1 MRAMEPP
8 ETPGTVMVPP
18 TQRPWRKVVSQAR
31 ARRGAAGGLAWG
43 ALLALV
49 AMARESGRAG
59 EGGRASD
66 MANER
71 WDARGQKKTPSLA
84 RGARKRARG
93 GAVSAVR
100 QGQLRQSDRFICRC
114 LFELVGDWS
123 TAVSFPFGSA
133 WRSLG
138 GGVSDALAKVEF
150 L

>member
-1 MRAMEPP
+1 MRR
-8 ETPGTVMVPP
+8 TWRTRGGT
-18 TQRPWRKVVSQAR
+18 
-31 ARRGAAGGLAWG
+31 
-43 ALLALV
+43 
-49 AMARESGRAG
+49 RAG
-59 EGGRASD
+59 KRK
-66 MANER
+66 R
-71 WDARGQKKTPSLA
+71 PLWHDAQ
-84 RGARKRARG
+84 KRARG

-100 QGQLRQSDRFICRC
+100 QGQLRQSDRFVCRC